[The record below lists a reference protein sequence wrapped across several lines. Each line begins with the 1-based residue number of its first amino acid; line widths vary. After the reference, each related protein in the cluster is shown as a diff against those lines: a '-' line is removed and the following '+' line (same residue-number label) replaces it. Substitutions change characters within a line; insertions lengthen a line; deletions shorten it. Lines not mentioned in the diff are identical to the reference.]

1 MSSLLYDVPIHLD
14 FEFYCLLTRNFI
26 YVTHVIDDT
35 VTLDIGVVYFIEAS
49 ERGFAGSASCLR
61 HSVEDLNE
69 GVIWNEESF
78 RFDSIICSSM
88 FPIESLSINEY
99 NVYYKLFE
107 RLSILDG
114 SSCRAVIESIQQ

>member
-35 VTLDIGVVYFIEAS
+35 VTLDIGVIYFIEGS
-49 ERGFAGSASCLR
+49 EREFAGRDASI
-61 HSVEDLNE
+61 EDLNE
-69 GVIWNEESF
+69 GVVWNEESF
-78 RFDSIICSSM
+78 RFDSIVCSSM

-107 RLSILDG
+107 RLSVLDG
-114 SSCRAVIESIQQ
+114 SSCRAVIESIQK

>member
-35 VTLDIGVVYFIEAS
+35 VTLDIGVIYFI
-49 ERGFAGSASCLR
+49 
-61 HSVEDLNE
+61 EDLNE
-69 GVIWNEESF
+69 GVVWNEESF
-78 RFDSIICSSM
+78 RFDSIVCSSM

-114 SSCRAVIESIQQ
+114 SSCRAVIESIQK

>member
-26 YVTHVIDDT
+26 YITHVIDDT
-35 VTLDIGVVYFIEAS
+35 VTLDIGVIYFI
-49 ERGFAGSASCLR
+49 
-61 HSVEDLNE
+61 EDLNE
-69 GVIWNEESF
+69 GVVWNEESF

-107 RLSILDG
+107 RLSVLDG
-114 SSCRAVIESIQQ
+114 SSCRAVIESIQK

>member
-26 YVTHVIDDT
+26 YITHVIDDT
-35 VTLDIGVVYFIEAS
+35 VTLDIGVIYFI
-49 ERGFAGSASCLR
+49 
-61 HSVEDLNE
+61 EDLNE
-69 GVIWNEESF
+69 GVVWNEESF
-78 RFDSIICSSM
+78 RFDSIVCSSM

-107 RLSILDG
+107 RLSVLDG
-114 SSCRAVIESIQQ
+114 SSCRAVIESIQK